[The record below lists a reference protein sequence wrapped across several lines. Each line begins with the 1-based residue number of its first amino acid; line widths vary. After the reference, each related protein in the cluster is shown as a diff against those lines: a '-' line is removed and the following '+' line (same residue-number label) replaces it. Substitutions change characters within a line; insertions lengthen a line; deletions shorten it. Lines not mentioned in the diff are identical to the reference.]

1 MPRTFTQRRSGVLL
15 HPSSLPDGEQR
26 GVLGDEAVRFLD
38 FLAVAGFGTWQM
50 LPVNA
55 IEHHCG
61 SPYQATSVHA
71 GNVRFICLKDLVSRG
86 WLDEVS
92 YERRRNLPI
101 IDCISAARQCFL
113 RAASEG
119 DRRDY
124 QDFLNRHDDWLE
136 DYALYAVI
144 KDVEEQRPW
153 WLWPATLARGESSA
167 LEEFGALHRGAIED
181 YRFEQYLFFRQW
193 ENLRRKAR
201 ERNILLFGD
210 MPLFVA
216 HDSVDV
222 WANQRCFQLDEY
234 GQPTVVAGVPPD
246 YFSATGQRWGN
257 PIYNWECMRADGF
270 RWWLSRLRTHLEHFD
285 IVRLDHFRG
294 IASYWEIPAHCPTA
308 VGGRWVDAPG
318 RELLAAMAR
327 EFGDLPLVAED
338 LGTASPEMLKLRD
351 DFELPGMM
359 VLQFAFDSDAKNPY
373 LPHNHVRNSV
383 VYTGTHDNN
392 TSLGWFYGLNEERQK
407 RVLEYLFY
415 PQDVMPWP
423 LLQAALGS
431 VAHTAI
437 LPMQDLLGLDGSHR
451 MNTPGTTVNNWLW
464 KFDWEW
470 ISPDLVGRLKHL
482 NRLYGR
488 C

>member
-1 MPRTFTQRRSGVLL
+1 MPRVLTQRRSGVLL
-15 HPSSLPDGEQR
+15 HPSSLPDRDQQ

-38 FLAVAGFGTWQM
+38 FLGGAGFGIWQM
-50 LPVNA
+50 LPVNT
-55 IEHHCG
+55 IDNHG

-71 GNVRFICLKDLVSRG
+71 GNARFICLHDLVSRG
-86 WLDEVS
+86 WLDQAS
-92 YERRRNLPI
+92 YAERTTRPTG
-101 IDCISAARQCFL
+101 DCISAARQGFL
-113 RAASEG
+113 RSANEG

-124 QDFLNRHDDWLE
+124 RDFLDRHDDWLK

-144 KDVEEQRPW
+144 RETEDMRPW
-153 WLWPATLARGESSA
+153 WQWPAALAGRETAA
-167 LEEFGALHRGAIED
+167 LEEFSLEHREAIEE
-181 YRFEQYLFFRQW
+181 YRFEQHLFFSQW

-222 WANQRCFQLDEY
+222 WANQQCFLLDSR

-257 PIYNWECMRADGF
+257 PIYNWECLRADGY

-294 IASYWEIPAHCPTA
+294 FASYWEIPAHCETA

-318 RELLAAMAR
+318 RDLLTAMAR

-338 LGTASPEMLKLRD
+338 LGTVSPEMLKLRD
-351 DFELPGMM
+351 DFGLPGMM

-407 RVLEYLFY
+407 QVLEYLLY
-415 PQDVMPWP
+415 PQDAMPWP
-423 LLQAALGS
+423 LLQTALGS
-431 VAHTAI
+431 VGGTAI

-451 MNTPGTTVNNWLW
+451 MNTPGTTVNNWRW

-470 ISPDLVGRLKHL
+470 ISPDLVARLRHL

-488 C
+488 A